1 MIEAIFKNQVLM
13 TFLIASIW
21 IIPGILFTLATNRKY
36 KNRQIE
42 MQIKKVSKLYPQPK
56 KI

>member
-1 MIEAIFKNQVLM
+1 MIETIFKNQVLM
-13 TFLIASIW
+13 TFVIASIW

-42 MQIKKVSKLYPQPK
+42 MQIKKVAKLYPQK
-56 KI
+56 